1 MPEKMVGLNR
11 IVLITI
17 TLGAGE
23 GCRWE
28 SLTCPWGCMS
38 SILRAAVRALPL
50 RAVGLFWTLLKHGE
64 VGRARDVLRDRVANW
79 WEEEEEIKGWR
90 RCSGHLHGQVE
101 QGKVCCGRERQHE
114 SSPVTGRQ
122 WAQTI
127 LLWKGTCGL
136 NTFLLKMCLSITRE
150 PHPSII
156 DIKFLVHEHELL
168 GQMGI

>member
-17 TLGAGE
+17 TSGAGE

-38 SILRAAVRALPL
+38 SILTAAVRALPL
-50 RAVGLFWTLLKHGE
+50 RAAGLFWTLLKHGE

-90 RCSGHLHGQVE
+90 GCWGHLHGQVE
-101 QGKVCCGRERQHE
+101 QGKVCCGSRERKTARIQPSDWPTVGPDHSALERHLWPQHL
-114 SSPVTGRQ
+114 P
-122 WAQTI
+122 
-127 LLWKGTCGL
+127 
-136 NTFLLKMCLSITRE
+136 LKNV
-150 PHPSII
+150 P
-156 DIKFLVHEHELL
+156 
-168 GQMGI
+168 